1 MFEKSELCVCY
12 VPKLQLSQQLS
23 LSLNV
28 VSFEQFEPIE
38 DLNFVLYRD

>member
-1 MFEKSELCVCY
+1 MFLSPIKSAA
-12 VPKLQLSQQLS
+12 LS

-38 DLNFVLYRD
+38 GLNFVLYKNWHIEDLH